1 MTTPIKSGSTTVA
14 TSISNFIMLTKA
26 IRTHKVR
33 FIQVDQ
39 PVNYETTHL
48 IPSDIAGRVRL
59 ANFINNNAQN
69 LNKMAKRIL
78 NIDGVIITPTV
89 LETLRTLQNEGGY
102 TISNNLDLLDNMLT
116 QLIVEEKSRTAEEDL
131 EFAHDTMYLKSL
143 LKGLRVEEFPLVSES
158 MDTMAIEVS
167 IVD

>member
-1 MTTPIKSGSTTVA
+1 
-14 TSISNFIMLTKA
+14 
-26 IRTHKVR
+26 
-33 FIQVDQ
+33 
-39 PVNYETTHL
+39 
-48 IPSDIAGRVRL
+48 
-59 ANFINNNAQN
+59 
-69 LNKMAKRIL
+69 MAKRIL

-131 EFAHDTMYLKSL
+131 EFARDTMYLKSL

>member
-1 MTTPIKSGSTTVA
+1 
-14 TSISNFIMLTKA
+14 
-26 IRTHKVR
+26 
-33 FIQVDQ
+33 
-39 PVNYETTHL
+39 
-48 IPSDIAGRVRL
+48 
-59 ANFINNNAQN
+59 
-69 LNKMAKRIL
+69 MAKRIL

-131 EFAHDTMYLKSL
+131 EFARDTLYLKSL

>member
-1 MTTPIKSGSTTVA
+1 
-14 TSISNFIMLTKA
+14 
-26 IRTHKVR
+26 
-33 FIQVDQ
+33 
-39 PVNYETTHL
+39 
-48 IPSDIAGRVRL
+48 
-59 ANFINNNAQN
+59 
-69 LNKMAKRIL
+69 MAKRIL

-102 TISNNLDLLDNMLT
+102 TISDNLDLLDNMLT

-131 EFAHDTMYLKSL
+131 EFARDTMYLKSL
-143 LKGLRVEEFPLVSES
+143 LRGLRVEEFPLVSES

>member
-1 MTTPIKSGSTTVA
+1 
-14 TSISNFIMLTKA
+14 
-26 IRTHKVR
+26 
-33 FIQVDQ
+33 
-39 PVNYETTHL
+39 
-48 IPSDIAGRVRL
+48 
-59 ANFINNNAQN
+59 
-69 LNKMAKRIL
+69 MAKRIL

-131 EFAHDTMYLKSL
+131 EFARDTMYLKSL
-143 LKGLRVEEFPLVSES
+143 LKGLRVEEVPLVSES

-167 IVD
+167 MVD

>member
-1 MTTPIKSGSTTVA
+1 
-14 TSISNFIMLTKA
+14 
-26 IRTHKVR
+26 
-33 FIQVDQ
+33 
-39 PVNYETTHL
+39 
-48 IPSDIAGRVRL
+48 
-59 ANFINNNAQN
+59 
-69 LNKMAKRIL
+69 MAKRIL

-131 EFAHDTMYLKSL
+131 EFARDTMYLKSL
-143 LKGLRVEEFPLVSES
+143 LKGLRVEEVPLVSES

>member
-1 MTTPIKSGSTTVA
+1 
-14 TSISNFIMLTKA
+14 
-26 IRTHKVR
+26 
-33 FIQVDQ
+33 
-39 PVNYETTHL
+39 
-48 IPSDIAGRVRL
+48 
-59 ANFINNNAQN
+59 
-69 LNKMAKRIL
+69 MAKRIL

-131 EFAHDTMYLKSL
+131 ELARDTMYLKSL

>member
-1 MTTPIKSGSTTVA
+1 M
-14 TSISNFIMLTKA
+14 
-26 IRTHKVR
+26 R

-131 EFAHDTMYLKSL
+131 EFARDTLYLKSL

>member
-1 MTTPIKSGSTTVA
+1 
-14 TSISNFIMLTKA
+14 
-26 IRTHKVR
+26 
-33 FIQVDQ
+33 
-39 PVNYETTHL
+39 
-48 IPSDIAGRVRL
+48 
-59 ANFINNNAQN
+59 
-69 LNKMAKRIL
+69 MAKRIL

-131 EFAHDTMYLKSL
+131 EFARDTMYLKSL

-158 MDTMAIEVS
+158 MDTMAIEIS
-167 IVD
+167 MVD

>member
-1 MTTPIKSGSTTVA
+1 
-14 TSISNFIMLTKA
+14 
-26 IRTHKVR
+26 
-33 FIQVDQ
+33 
-39 PVNYETTHL
+39 
-48 IPSDIAGRVRL
+48 
-59 ANFINNNAQN
+59 
-69 LNKMAKRIL
+69 MAKRIL

-131 EFAHDTMYLKSL
+131 ELARDTMYLKSL
-143 LKGLRVEEFPLVSES
+143 LKGLRVEEVPLVSES
-158 MDTMAIEVS
+158 METMAIEVS

>member
-1 MTTPIKSGSTTVA
+1 
-14 TSISNFIMLTKA
+14 
-26 IRTHKVR
+26 
-33 FIQVDQ
+33 
-39 PVNYETTHL
+39 
-48 IPSDIAGRVRL
+48 
-59 ANFINNNAQN
+59 
-69 LNKMAKRIL
+69 MAKRIL

-131 EFAHDTMYLKSL
+131 EFARDTLYLKSL
-143 LKGLRVEEFPLVSES
+143 LKGLRVEEVPLVSES